1 MTMEALG
8 INFGLL
14 LVQSIIPIV
23 WFVFT
28 GICLFDLGRKKLT
41 GTPLALWVLIIC
53 AIPILGG
60 LAYCIIRPSAESRV

>member
-1 MTMEALG
+1 MEALG

-14 LVQSIIPIV
+14 IVQSIIPIT

-28 GICLFDLGRKKLT
+28 GICLVDLGRKKLT

-53 AIPILGG
+53 AIPFLGA
-60 LAYCIIRPSAESRV
+60 LAYCIIRPTAEGNV